1 MNLELNFKENPY
13 VRFSKPP
20 YENNK
25 LYNTYHSS
33 SGGVSNIDL
42 HSIESFMSEIDFEAF
57 TKYTTMEHVIKFNN
71 LLESFNNHYA
81 SYFPDYTFE
90 VTPSYIWKRGVYD
103 ALKDWYLRHTGFNKR
118 NSGIEHFFNRISSN
132 SWIYGN
138 VNDRLVALDN
148 QRQRARRAVGT
159 VIDNLDE
166 LIVKFNDN
174 IQKINDSTEKAN
186 NFSKLYKVYNHI
198 VYPNYINKVEDLQ
211 ESDYTRVRLYTVVI
225 TEPKD
230 MLVMRGDNEKL
241 FYVKVPRTYMHF
253 NRPLYKALTGNGRTS
268 DITCK
273 AASPGGRHPYIDM
286 TGQPFYNRRDAEVS
300 LANNVYR
307 MNNYAWNT
315 LCLSSFSDD
324 IQSALAKND
333 YVSFISNISFWN
345 SIYNMDSTQPYN
357 HPKTIFYQLGIPN
370 IDTAEDIKILSGFN
384 ERECFHQNMDMRK
397 YVEENNDIRQYVNRE
412 IRTNYYLYG
421 SDIKN
426 DCDAKECAF
435 RGKCSD
441 YINLSNISEDY
452 VHIIESI
459 TGATLEYERREM
471 KSYHNNL
478 YRFSLLYTS
487 ILKVHPDDVFIALYN
502 KLEDIKYWDTPI
514 KLTAEE
520 KMTTWIN
527 SNSVSHDTQRNQART
542 LGN

>member
-1 MNLELNFKENPY
+1 
-13 VRFSKPP
+13 
-20 YENNK
+20 
-25 LYNTYHSS
+25 
-33 SGGVSNIDL
+33 
-42 HSIESFMSEIDFEAF
+42 
-57 TKYTTMEHVIKFNN
+57 
-71 LLESFNNHYA
+71 
-81 SYFPDYTFE
+81 
-90 VTPSYIWKRGVYD
+90 
-103 ALKDWYLRHTGFNKR
+103 
-118 NSGIEHFFNRISSN
+118 
-132 SWIYGN
+132 
-138 VNDRLVALDN
+138 
-148 QRQRARRAVGT
+148 
-159 VIDNLDE
+159 
-166 LIVKFNDN
+166 
-174 IQKINDSTEKAN
+174 
-186 NFSKLYKVYNHI
+186 
-198 VYPNYINKVEDLQ
+198 
-211 ESDYTRVRLYTVVI
+211 
-225 TEPKD
+225 
-230 MLVMRGDNEKL
+230 
-241 FYVKVPRTYMHF
+241 
-253 NRPLYKALTGNGRTS
+253 
-268 DITCK
+268 
-273 AASPGGRHPYIDM
+273 
-286 TGQPFYNRRDAEVS
+286 
-300 LANNVYR
+300 
-307 MNNYAWNT
+307 
-315 LCLSSFSDD
+315 
-324 IQSALAKND
+324 
-333 YVSFISNISFWN
+333 
-345 SIYNMDSTQPYN
+345 
-357 HPKTIFYQLGIPN
+357 
-370 IDTAEDIKILSGFN
+370 
-384 ERECFHQNMDMRK
+384 MRK